1 MTAKKY
7 ITNREYLRNVRENYS
22 IKKLDTIIDRHLI
35 NLCSGCEKN
44 GNTDFFRVSN
54 QCEACLKSWLDRK
67 YIALR
72 GDA

>member
-7 ITNREYLRNVRENYS
+7 ITNREYLRNVREKYP
-22 IKKLDTIIDRHLI
+22 IKKLDTIIDRHII
-35 NLCSGCEKN
+35 NLCSGCDKN
-44 GNTDFFRVSN
+44 GDTNFFRVSN
-54 QCEACLKSWLDRK
+54 QCEDCLKSWLDKK

>member
-22 IKKLDTIIDRHLI
+22 IKKLDTIIDRPLI

-54 QCEACLKSWLDRK
+54 QCETCLKSWLDRK

>member
-1 MTAKKY
+1 MKY
-7 ITNREYLRNVRENYS
+7 TRRNEGENVREKYP

-44 GNTDFFRVSN
+44 GNTDSFRVSN
-54 QCEACLKSWLDRK
+54 SCEACLKAWLDRK

>member
-7 ITNREYLRNVRENYS
+7 ITNREYLRNVREKYP
-22 IKKLDTIIDRHLI
+22 IKKLDTIIDRHII
-35 NLCSGCEKN
+35 NLCSGCDKN
-44 GNTDFFRVSN
+44 GDTNFFRVSKH
-54 QCEACLKSWLDRK
+54 CEDCLKSWLDKK